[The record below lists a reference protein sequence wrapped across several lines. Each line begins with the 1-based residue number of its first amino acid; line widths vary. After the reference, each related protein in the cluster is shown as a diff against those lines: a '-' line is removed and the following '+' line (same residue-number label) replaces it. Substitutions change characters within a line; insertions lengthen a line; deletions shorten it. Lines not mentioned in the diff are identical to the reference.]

1 MMAFSSALY
10 YSLLEHVSS
19 FQASQSEGATSSTV
33 VSTDEEDGVYY
44 RFGGGALCEML
55 HRRYKQICCS
65 SNKNLMSIEISMLQA
80 INSKDKSD
88 VPQYLQYQ
96 DRGFM
101 YFPHKIFIP
110 FIRKLD
116 TNLKKFMNSQSFNE
130 HGDNLIKVKY
140 NFVCNASITLL
151 FTRLLMTN

>member
-10 YSLLEHVSS
+10 NSLLEHVSS
-19 FQASQSEGATSSTV
+19 FQASQSEGAAGSTV
-33 VSTDEEDGVYY
+33 VHTAEEDGVYY
-44 RFGGGALCEML
+44 CFGGGALCEML
-55 HRRYKQICCS
+55 HRCYKQISCS
-65 SNKNLMSIEISMLQA
+65 SDKNLMSVEISILQA
-80 INSKDKSD
+80 INTKDKSD

-116 TNLKKFMNSQSFNE
+116 TDLKKFINVQSCNKHE
-130 HGDNLIKVKY
+130 DSLIKVNY
-140 NFVCNASITLL
+140 LL
-151 FTRLLMTN
+151 FSAMPLLFCLLDYS